1 MALGDWFGHNRMST
15 RGEGLGGGA
24 FLPNLESGIWPVRIR
39 VGFSNGYNEAQSVPE
54 VTLDLGSASKASH
67 L

>member
-1 MALGDWFGHNRMST
+1 MST

-39 VGFSNGYNEAQSVPE
+39 AGFGNGYNEAQSVPE